1 MSFGKAYLETLMAG
15 IETAG
20 KATGQIVQAAESV
33 ASRLIENGDLYIAS
47 VRPDFVSEGYIRSGG
62 LMMLKPFDALRPPAA
77 KDVVVAGWTG
87 TPIEQ
92 DRMLLRRLQ
101 NTGAFT
107 VGIGPDIGNLSAQV
121 NAFINSVPPL
131 PPEIVS
137 RFGHDYPLISLQ
149 NLILLWTFTGELVAA
164 LTRRGQMPALYQ
176 SVLVPG
182 ARARNASLGTHRFH
196 PAHQVEPLP
205 PGLLGNT
212 YLDNLKH
219 CFHILCDQIPAIQ
232 QAAQACAQV
241 LVRGNR
247 IHAFLISHFP
257 IHQAGAPGDPGYMT
271 PLDVHTGETPD
282 LKELDQKLR
291 PGDLFFFLGYYRRPA
306 KAYETA
312 RRRGCQIV
320 EIITG
325 TNEAISS
332 DMLPDYI
339 IRPGWPYTDALVPVP
354 GYDIRILPASGIMQ
368 TAIFWAVAGEMA
380 QWLG

>member
-15 IETAG
+15 IETAR
-20 KATGQIVQAAESV
+20 KDSARIVQAAEGV

-62 LMMLKPFDALRPPAA
+62 LMLLKPFDALRPPAA
-77 KDVVVAGWTG
+77 KDVVIAGWTG
-87 TPIEQ
+87 TPAEQ
-92 DRMLLRRLQ
+92 DRMLLSHLQ

-107 VGIGPDIGNLSAQV
+107 VGIGTGTLSTHV
-121 NAFINSVPPL
+121 NAFLESTLLL

-164 LTRRGQMPALYQ
+164 LTRLGQMPALYQ

-196 PAHQVEPLP
+196 PAHQVESLP
-205 PGLLGNT
+205 PGLLGNA

-219 CFHILCDQIPAIQ
+219 CFFTLCDQIPAIQ
-232 QAAQACAQV
+232 QVAQACAQV
-241 LVRGNR
+241 LMSGNR

-282 LKELDQKLR
+282 LKELDQKLS
-291 PGDLFFFLGYYRRPA
+291 PGDLFFFLGYYRRPV

-325 TNEAISS
+325 TDEAISS
-332 DMLPDYI
+332 DVLPDYT

-368 TAIFWAVAGEMA
+368 TAIFWAVAGEMG